1 MFPISLLKIKQIV
14 MTDQSIV
21 NLTPHDITVISQG
34 KSIVFP
40 KFPVS
45 ARVSSK
51 TEVLTHF
58 YTPEMSIPLTQ
69 VVFGELEGLPDPIE
83 GIFFI
88 VSRIVREAAKKRTDL
103 LVPQGLIRDE
113 NGQPIGCESL
123 SVN

>member
-1 MFPISLLKIKQIV
+1 
-14 MTDQSIV
+14 MTNQSIV

-51 TEVLTHF
+51 TEILTHF
-58 YTPEMSIPLTQ
+58 DTSEMRVPLTQ
-69 VVFGELEGLPDPIE
+69 VVFGELEGLPEPIE

-88 VSRIVREAAKKRTDL
+88 VSRIVREAAKDRTDL

>member
-1 MFPISLLKIKQIV
+1 
-14 MTDQSIV
+14 MTNQSIV

-40 KFPVS
+40 KFPTS

-51 TEVLTHF
+51 TEFLTNF
-58 YTPEMSIPLTQ
+58 ETPEMRVPLTQ

-83 GIFFI
+83 GTFYI
-88 VSRIVREAAKKRTDL
+88 VSRIVREAAKDRTDL

>member
-1 MFPISLLKIKQIV
+1 
-14 MTDQSIV
+14 MTNQSIV

-40 KFPVS
+40 KFSVS

-51 TEVLTHF
+51 TFFVTSF
-58 YTPEMSIPLTQ
+58 YTSEGSIPLTQ
-69 VVFGELEGLPDPIE
+69 VVFDELEGLPEPIE
-83 GIFFI
+83 GTFFI
-88 VSRIVREAAKKRTDL
+88 VSRIVREAAKDRTDL